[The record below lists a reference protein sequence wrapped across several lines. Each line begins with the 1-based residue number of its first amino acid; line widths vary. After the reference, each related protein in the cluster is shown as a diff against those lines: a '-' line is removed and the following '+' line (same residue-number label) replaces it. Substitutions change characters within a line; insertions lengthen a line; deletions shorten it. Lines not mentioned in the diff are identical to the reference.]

1 MKPIVICGPT
11 ASGKTDLALEIARQT
26 GGIIIS
32 ADSRQVYKHLTVGTA
47 KPQGTYQNGLYTVQ
61 GVPYLLVDFL
71 DVTAVAQSAPG
82 IMAINVAILTGYR
95 LQGGPGAAFAACG
108 AALPSFIIILGVA
121 LFFRQFAENAVVV
134 RLFKGIRPAVVALIM
149 VPVFT
154 LAESAGVTIKTVWVS
169 LAVALAVWLLGVSPV
184 YVVLVAILC
193 GLLFTKKEQPR

>member
-1 MKPIVICGPT
+1 MRNLTKLFFIFAKIGLFT
-11 ASGKTDLALEIARQT
+11 L
-26 GGIIIS
+26 GGGY
-32 ADSRQVYKHLTVGTA
+32 AMLPLMEKELVGR
-47 KPQGTYQNGLYTVQ
+47 
-61 GVPYLLVDFL
+61 YLSKEDFL

-95 LQGGPGAAFAACG
+95 LQGVPGATFAACG

-121 LFFRQFAENAVVV
+121 LFFRQFAQNAVVV

-154 LAESAGVTIKTVWVS
+154 LAESAGVTVKTVWIS
-169 LAVALAVWLLGVSPV
+169 GAVALAVWLLGVSPV

-193 GLLFTKKEQPR
+193 GLLFTQKEPTR